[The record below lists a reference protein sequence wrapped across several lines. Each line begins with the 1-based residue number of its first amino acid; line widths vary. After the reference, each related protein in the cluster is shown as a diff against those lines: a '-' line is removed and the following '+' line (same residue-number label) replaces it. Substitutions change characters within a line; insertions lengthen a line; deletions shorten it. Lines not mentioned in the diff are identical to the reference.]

1 MIAAFFHAFA
11 TTRLVDDA
19 GIDRAQRRLD
29 ALSRTMDSAFA
40 IPGTKL
46 RFGADALLNLIP
58 GLGFVLSKGIAAYL
72 VWEARRLGAPTPVL
86 ARMLGNLGVDAVLSA
101 IPVLGW
107 VADGFY
113 RANDRNMALLRT
125 HLARDI
131 AAWRGPVIDPSA

>member
-19 GIDRAQRRLD
+19 GIDRARRRLD

-58 GLGFVLSKGIAAYL
+58 GLGFLLSKGIAAYL
-72 VWEARRLGAPTPVL
+72 VWEARRLGAPAPVL

-107 VADGFY
+107 VADGFF
-113 RANDRNMALLRT
+113 RANDRNMALLRA
-125 HLARDI
+125 HLARDG
-131 AAWRGPVIDPSA
+131 AARRGPVIEPSA